1 MKRENSNGM
10 TLTRRIPPE
19 EVLAKGHLPFLILYG
34 GEEEEEEEEVVTPG
48 EDEEVEEGERVEPE
62 QHLVRKKRY
71 VEISVD
77 QNSFPNNI
85 LPGSLGVGGSNL
97 ETGMGRG
104 EQETGEKFS
113 LGERYS
119 QGKTAR
125 TDVASE
131 GEDVIKNE
139 VAEEKVGS
147 LLGLD
152 GDNDVLPYPR
162 LLV

>member
-1 MKRENSNGM
+1 M

-34 GEEEEEEEEVVTPG
+34 GEEEEEEEEEVTPG
-48 EDEEVEEGERVEPE
+48 EDEQVEEGERIEPE
-62 QHLVRKKRY
+62 QHHVRKKRY

-85 LPGSLGVGGSNL
+85 LPASLGVGVGNL

-104 EQETGEKFS
+104 GQEKFS
-113 LGERYS
+113 LGERLS
-119 QGKTAR
+119 LGKTAR

-139 VAEEKVGS
+139 VAEEIVGS
-147 LLGLD
+147 LGLD
-152 GDNDVLPYPR
+152 GDDDVLPYPR
-162 LLV
+162 LLVSESSTF

>member
-19 EVLAKGHLPFLILYG
+19 EVLAKGHIPFLILYG
-34 GEEEEEEEEVVTPG
+34 GEEEEVTPE
-48 EDEEVEEGERVEPE
+48 EDEQVEEGERIEPE

-85 LPGSLGVGGSNL
+85 LPASLGLGGSFL
-97 ETGMGRG
+97 ETGMERG
-104 EQETGEKFS
+104 GQETGEKFS

-119 QGKTAR
+119 LGKTAQ
-125 TDVASE
+125 TDDASE

-139 VAEEKVGS
+139 VAEERVGS
-147 LLGLD
+147 LGLD
-152 GDNDVLPYPR
+152 GDHDVLPYPR

>member
-1 MKRENSNGM
+1 M

-34 GEEEEEEEEVVTPG
+34 GEEEEEEEVTPG
-48 EDEEVEEGERVEPE
+48 EDGQVEEGERIEPE
-62 QHLVRKKRY
+62 QHHVRKKRY

-85 LPGSLGVGGSNL
+85 LPASLGVGGSNL
-97 ETGMGRG
+97 ETGMRRG
-104 EQETGEKFS
+104 GQEKFS
-113 LGERYS
+113 LGERLS
-119 QGKTAR
+119 LGKTAR

-147 LLGLD
+147 LGLD
-152 GDNDVLPYPR
+152 GDHDVLPYPR

>member
-1 MKRENSNGM
+1 M

-34 GEEEEEEEEVVTPG
+34 EEEEEEEVTPE
-48 EDEEVEEGERVEPE
+48 EDEQVEEGERIEPE
-62 QHLVRKKRY
+62 QHHVRKKRY

-77 QNSFPNNI
+77 QNSFPNNL
-85 LPGSLGVGGSNL
+85 LPASLGLGGRNL

-104 EQETGEKFS
+104 GQETGEKFS

-119 QGKTAR
+119 LGKTAHS
-125 TDVASE
+125 DDASE

-147 LLGLD
+147 LGLD
-152 GDNDVLPYPR
+152 GDHDVLPYPR
-162 LLV
+162 LLVL

>member
-1 MKRENSNGM
+1 M

-19 EVLAKGHLPFLILYG
+19 EVIAKGHLPFLILYG
-34 GEEEEEEEEVVTPG
+34 GEEEEEEEVTPG
-48 EDEEVEEGERVEPE
+48 EDKQVEEGERIEPE
-62 QHLVRKKRY
+62 QHHVRKKRY

-85 LPGSLGVGGSNL
+85 LPASLGVGGSSL

-104 EQETGEKFS
+104 GQEKFS
-113 LGERYS
+113 LGERLFH
-119 QGKTAR
+119 GKTAR
-125 TDVASE
+125 TDDGSE

-147 LLGLD
+147 LDLD
-152 GDNDVLPYPR
+152 GDHDVLPYPR
-162 LLV
+162 LLVL

>member
-1 MKRENSNGM
+1 M

-34 GEEEEEEEEVVTPG
+34 GEEEEEEEEEEEVTPG
-48 EDEEVEEGERVEPE
+48 EDKQVEEGERIELE

-77 QNSFPNNI
+77 QNSFSNNI
-85 LPGSLGVGGSNL
+85 LPASLGVGGSNL

-147 LLGLD
+147 LGLD
-152 GDNDVLPYPR
+152 GDHDVLPYPR